1 MRDNMT
7 DDSADSLNDVVTQF
21 TSYEDFLDSKIT
33 ASALYYLEDEEL
45 ARQLVELGQW
55 GTVLTRE
62 EFQSRKVSP
71 SLRNQHRT
79 LASAGK
85 ELKDNF
91 LKALAEREE
100 NNRNGI
106 LTSIIFIRDRNAGV
120 QEVSG
125 YIDYAHRL
133 QTEDFEAY
141 FSGKKRLMPRRSD
154 LSFYNWRTQMSTS
167 HSSPNY
173 EVITD
178 QPSGLVFQNKTDRKV
193 LELNPW
199 AASSD
204 NWCRSEVKSDLYVQ
218 VVIYDHKTRSTTLTP
233 YPAQ

>member
-1 MRDNMT
+1 
-7 DDSADSLNDVVTQF
+7 
-21 TSYEDFLDSKIT
+21 
-33 ASALYYLEDEEL
+33 
-45 ARQLVELGQW
+45 
-55 GTVLTRE
+55 
-62 EFQSRKVSP
+62 
-71 SLRNQHRT
+71 T

-204 NWCRSEVKSDLYVQ
+204 NWSRSEVKSDLYVQ

>member
-1 MRDNMT
+1 MSDAAAAAAL
-7 DDSADSLNDVVTQF
+7 DDAVTQL
-21 TSYEDFLDSKIT
+21 TSYEDYLDSKIT
-33 ASALYYLEDEEL
+33 ASDLYYLEDEEM

-55 GTVLTRE
+55 GSVLTRE

-71 SLRNQHRT
+71 LLRNQHWT
-79 LASAGK
+79 SASAGK

-100 NNRNGI
+100 NNHNGI
-106 LTSIIFIRDRNAGV
+106 LNSIIYIRDRNAGG

-125 YIDYAHRL
+125 FIDYAHRL
-133 QTEDFEAY
+133 QSEDFEAY
-141 FSGKKRLMPRRSD
+141 FSGKKRLMPRQSD
-154 LSFYNWRTQMSTS
+154 LSFYNRTTQMSTS

-178 QPSGLVFQNKTDRKV
+178 NPSGMVFQNKMDRKI

-199 AASSD
+199 VPSGD
-204 NWCRSEVKSDLYVQ
+204 NWSRSEVQSDLYVQ
-218 VVIYDHKTRSTTLTP
+218 VVLYDHKTRRT
-233 YPAQ
+233 